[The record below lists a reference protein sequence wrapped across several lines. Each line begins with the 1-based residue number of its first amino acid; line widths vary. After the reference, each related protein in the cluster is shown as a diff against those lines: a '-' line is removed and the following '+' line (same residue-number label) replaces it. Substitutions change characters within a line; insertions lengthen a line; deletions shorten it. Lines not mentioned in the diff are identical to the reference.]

1 MPWTNASLKEAE
13 IFTGMRYHWDL
24 FIKKISKLHHLLVV
38 RYRTTKMAKISIL
51 PSSRGIC
58 RKSRTQPFQLKIFLV
73 VALPTMNTHT
83 KFQLNPL
90 SCSRDIVATMRRYF
104 SIMNFR
110 AFRKNSIKNQRFN
123 IFWCDLRQTSSNTR
137 LYHICENER
146 NRRYRLSTLGRGLYA
161 MALIETRMNKLY
173 FCIYFTKVNSKYFLY
188 YLLVK

>member
-24 FIKKISKLHHLLVV
+24 FVKKISKLHHLLVV
-38 RYRTTKMAKISIL
+38 RYGVIKRAKIGIFSF
-51 PSSRGIC
+51 PRGIC
-58 RKSRTQPFQLKIFLV
+58 GKRTTRPFQLKFFLV
-73 VALPTMNTHT
+73 IESTNMNIHT

-123 IFWCDLRQTSSNTR
+123 IFWCGLRQTSSNTC

-146 NRRYRLSTLGRGLYA
+146 NRRYRLSTA
-161 MALIETRMNKLY
+161 
-173 FCIYFTKVNSKYFLY
+173 
-188 YLLVK
+188 